1 MPHRA
6 EKYISDIQNRRL
18 SVPND
23 IRKAIKRHLD
33 DLKKSRK
40 TDYPY
45 YFSPTHAKG
54 AIEAVEVQRLAY
66 GEKAGE
72 PFVLMPW
79 QATILY
85 MAYGWRKKKD
95 HSRRFQKAYIKV
107 PRGNAK
113 TEFLAAVGNIG
124 FFFENVKD
132 PQIWWVSSTV
142 TQSQIGFTRQKEMA
156 RYLIEEDPT
165 FNELYG
171 LRAQRIYEKVGGG
184 YVGFL
189 SSKPKDGFSPFY
201 GLVDEYHEFADD
213 ARIHS
218 LESGMIKRAN
228 PFTWIITTAGVN
240 PECPCAQFE
249 KRCKAMLNGDAQN
262 DALLAFIYDID
273 EGDDWNKEEV
283 WKKVNPSWGV
293 SVYPDAFRAEYQ
305 KAVAEGIVKENNFK
319 AKNLN
324 IWGTSRAAWIRD
336 DTFRASGRK
345 FDPEILNGAL
355 CFGGLDLSYKDD
367 MTCLALLFP
376 PQYNEIKSSESVSGT
391 TAGEFKVLLHYWCPE
406 ATAYERNR
414 LDGVPYLQW
423 TRDSW
428 LHLTPGDTID
438 YEYIKAEIR
447 KLRLQYNIHSI
458 ANDPWRETEVIKDL
472 DDEFGIQTT
481 QSKRFFEPFA
491 QTARMMTAPLVE
503 MERMVKKKLLNHGR
517 NPILEWNNRN
527 VVIYQDGNGNFKL
540 DKKNSKEKIDGMVA
554 LGMAVGQYLTYKHT
568 ITEAYSKADVYIL

>member
-6 EKYISDIQNRRL
+6 EKYINDITTRRL

-45 YFSPTHAKG
+45 FFSPEHARG

-66 GEKAGE
+66 GEKSGE
-72 PFVLMPW
+72 PFVLMNW

-85 MAYGWRKKKD
+85 MAYGWRRKKD
-95 HSRRFQKAYIKV
+95 KSRRFQKAYIKV

-124 FFFENVKD
+124 FFFEDVRD

-142 TQSQIGFTRQKEMA
+142 TQSQIGFSRQKEMA

-171 LRAQRIYEKVGGG
+171 LRAQRIYEKIGGG

-262 DALLAFIYDID
+262 DQLLAFIYDID
-273 EGDDWNKEEV
+273 DGDDWNDPKV
-283 WKKVNPSWGV
+283 WEKVNPSWGV
-293 SVYPDAFRAEYQ
+293 SVYPGAFRSEWE

-324 IWGTSRAAWIRD
+324 IWGSSRAAWIRD
-336 DTFRASGRK
+336 ETFRASGKK
-345 FDPEILNGAL
+345 FDPEILNRDL

-367 MTCLALLFP
+367 MTCLALIFP
-376 PQYNEIKSSESVSGT
+376 PPLNRGKEQGWVNPTE
-391 TAGEFKVLLHYWCPE
+391 EFKTLLFYWCPE
-406 ATAYERNR
+406 HTAYERNR

-423 TRDSW
+423 VRDGW

-472 DDEFGIQTT
+472 DEEFGVQTT
-481 QSKRFFEPFA
+481 QTKKFFEPFA

-503 MERMVKKKLLNHGR
+503 LERMVKKKMLNHGR

-554 LGMAVGQYLTYKHT
+554 LGMALGQYLTYKHT

>member
-6 EKYISDIQNRRL
+6 EKYIHDVHNNRL

-33 DLKKSRK
+33 DLKKSKK
-40 TDYPY
+40 TDFAY

-54 AIEAVEVQRLAY
+54 AIESVEVQRLAY
-66 GEKAGE
+66 GEKSGE

-85 MAYGWRKKKD
+85 MAYGWRRKKD

-124 FFFENVKD
+124 FFFEDVKD
-132 PQIWWVSSTV
+132 PQIWWVSNTV
-142 TQSQIGFTRQKEMA
+142 TQSQIGFSRQKEMA

-171 LRAQRIYEKVGGG
+171 LRAQRIYEKIGGG

-201 GLVDEYHEFADD
+201 GLVDEYHEFMDD
-213 ARIHS
+213 SRIHA
-218 LESGMIKRAN
+218 LESGMIKRAC
-228 PFTWIITTAGVN
+228 PFTWIITTASSGN
-240 PECPCAQFE
+240 SDGPCVQFE
-249 KRCKAMLNGDAQN
+249 KRAKAMLNGDAQN
-262 DALLAFIYDID
+262 DQLLAFIFDMD
-273 EGDDWNKEEV
+273 DGDDWNDPKV
-283 WKKVNPSWGV
+283 WEKVNPSWGV
-293 SVYPDAFRAEYQ
+293 SIYPGAFRSEYE
-305 KAVAEGIVKENNFK
+305 KAVSEGVVKENNFK

-324 IWGTSRAAWIRD
+324 VWGTSRAAWIRD
-336 DTFRASGRK
+336 ETFRAAGKK
-345 FDPEILNGAL
+345 FDPVTLDGAL

-367 MTCLALLFP
+367 MTCLGLIFPPANGAENGDFKALL
-376 PQYNEIKSSESVSGT
+376 Y
-391 TAGEFKVLLHYWCPE
+391 YWCPE

-423 TRDSW
+423 ARDGW
-428 LHLTPGDTID
+428 LNLTPGDTID
-438 YEYIKAEIR
+438 YEYIKAQIR
-447 KLRLQYNIHSI
+447 NLRLKYNLHSI

-472 DDEFGIQTT
+472 DEEFGVQTT
-481 QSKRFFEPFA
+481 QTKKFFEPFA

-517 NPILEWNNRN
+517 NPVLEWNNRN

-554 LGMAVGQYLTYKHT
+554 LGMAVGQWLTYKHT